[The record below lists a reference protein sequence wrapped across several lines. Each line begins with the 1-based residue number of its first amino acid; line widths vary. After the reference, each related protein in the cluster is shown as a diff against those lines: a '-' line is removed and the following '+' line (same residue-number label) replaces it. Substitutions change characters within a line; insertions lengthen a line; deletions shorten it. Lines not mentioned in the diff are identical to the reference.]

1 MDCAHQRFIYCAR
14 RRPEVPGSG
23 RTEDPGRIR
32 RPCLLEQPP
41 WNLRGELP
49 HARDGA
55 VIERVNGAVS
65 FAGAYALH
73 HHLLDPPA
81 LYLDVSARAAA
92 KEVEHLGQA
101 RNRGTAPEVE
111 AAEVGDGHLAGGH
124 GPQIRVHR
132 NSGNCRVVVYD
143 HYAICGGV
151 DVELDCVGACLECEA
166 ERFERILRNRAVKP
180 AVGYGFWCLSQGASW
195 LVAHLN
201 IHPLLPSIHVS
212 RMRDRDVG
220 ADQPTDLELIERWK
234 RGDSRAATLIVERHA
249 DALARYASSQGERE
263 ELDEL
268 VQDTFVRAFGSL
280 ENFRGESALRTWLF
294 TIARRL
300 ILDRRRAARRA
311 RVTVPA
317 DEGSAVTEVTP
328 LDVMLADEAEE
339 RVRLAIERLTPMQRE
354 VFTLRVSEGMSYAD
368 IARLV
373 GSTDGAARVHYHHA
387 MRAVKEF
394 LEDA

>member
-1 MDCAHQRFIYCAR
+1 
-14 RRPEVPGSG
+14 
-23 RTEDPGRIR
+23 
-32 RPCLLEQPP
+32 
-41 WNLRGELP
+41 
-49 HARDGA
+49 
-55 VIERVNGAVS
+55 
-65 FAGAYALH
+65 
-73 HHLLDPPA
+73 
-81 LYLDVSARAAA
+81 
-92 KEVEHLGQA
+92 
-101 RNRGTAPEVE
+101 
-111 AAEVGDGHLAGGH
+111 
-124 GPQIRVHR
+124 
-132 NSGNCRVVVYD
+132 
-143 HYAICGGV
+143 
-151 DVELDCVGACLECEA
+151 
-166 ERFERILRNRAVKP
+166 
-180 AVGYGFWCLSQGASW
+180 
-195 LVAHLN
+195 
-201 IHPLLPSIHVS
+201 
-212 RMRDRDVG
+212 MRDRDVG
-220 ADQPTDLELIERWK
+220 ADRPTDLELIERWK

-339 RVRLAIERLTPMQRE
+339 RVRVAIERLTPMQRE
-354 VFTLRVSEGMSYAD
+354 VFTLRVSEGMSYAE

-387 MRAVKEF
+387 MKAVKEF

>member
-1 MDCAHQRFIYCAR
+1 MIER
-14 RRPEVPGSG
+14 V
-23 RTEDPGRIR
+23 
-32 RPCLLEQPP
+32 
-41 WNLRGELP
+41 
-49 HARDGA
+49 DGA
-55 VIERVNGAVS
+55 VRL
-65 FAGAYALH
+65 AGAHALH
-73 HHLLDPPA
+73 HQLLDPPA
-81 LYLDVSARAAA
+81 LYLDVGAGAAPEEIEHVGEARYCD
-92 KEVEHLGQA
+92 
-101 RNRGTAPEVE
+101 TAPQVE
-111 AAEVGDGHLAGGH
+111 AAEVGDGELAGGH
-124 GPQIRVHR
+124 GSQIRVLR
-132 NSGNCRVVVYD
+132 NPGNRRVVVYH
-143 HYAICGGV
+143 HYAIRGRVHVQFDG
-151 DVELDCVGACLECEA
+151 LRASLESEA
-166 ERFERILRNRAVKP
+166 ERLQRVLRNRAVEP
-180 AVGYGFWCLSQGASW
+180 AVGYCFGCLSQGASW
-195 LVAHLN
+195 LVTHLN

-300 ILDRRRAARRA
+300 ILDRHRAARRA

-317 DEGSAVTEVTP
+317 DEGSVVTDVTP
-328 LDVMLADEAEE
+328 LDLMLADEAEE

>member
-1 MDCAHQRFIYCAR
+1 MYDYDA
-14 RRPEVPGSG
+14 
-23 RTEDPGRIR
+23 IR
-32 RPCLLEQPP
+32 
-41 WNLRGELP
+41 
-49 HARDGA
+49 
-55 VIERVNGAVS
+55 
-65 FAGAYALH
+65 
-73 HHLLDPPA
+73 
-81 LYLDVSARAAA
+81 
-92 KEVEHLGQA
+92 
-101 RNRGTAPEVE
+101 
-111 AAEVGDGHLAGGH
+111 
-124 GPQIRVHR
+124 
-132 NSGNCRVVVYD
+132 
-143 HYAICGGV
+143 GGV
-151 DVELDCVGACLECEA
+151 DVELDCIGARLESEA
-166 ERFERILRNRAVKP
+166 ERFERVLRNRAVKP
-180 AVGYGFWCLSQGASW
+180 AVGDGFWGVSQGASW

-212 RMRDRDVG
+212 RMREWDVG

-317 DEGSAVTEVTP
+317 DEGSVVTEVTP